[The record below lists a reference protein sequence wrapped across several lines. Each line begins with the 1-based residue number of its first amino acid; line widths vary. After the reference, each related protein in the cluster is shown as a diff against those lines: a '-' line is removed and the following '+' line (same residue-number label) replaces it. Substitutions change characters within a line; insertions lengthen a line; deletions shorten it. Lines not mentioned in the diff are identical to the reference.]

1 MITLSYDF
9 LREHAIGRTSNEI
22 ARTTIRSIVRAL
34 NKNGYLDLCFTLP
47 HSIHT
52 EYYVEAWGASKEC

>member
-9 LREHAIGRTSNEI
+9 LHEHAIGRTSNEI
-22 ARTTIRSIVRAL
+22 ARTTMRSIVRA
-34 NKNGYLDLCFTLP
+34 YLDLCFTLP

-52 EYYVEAWGASKEC
+52 EYYAETWGVSKEC